1 MFSLVDPQWED
12 DPVPPKRPAKL
23 KQSIA
28 KLKGVD
34 RDRAIHAES
43 LIENHDYS
51 REAADLLAFTIYP
64 LDDDQATTKEFAKE
78 IGSLSMDVA
87 AFAETS
93 TPGAAV
99 HAAAMALHAFRSVAE
114 HHENPYYIARYDTA
128 VSHVA
133 GTEARFGD

>member
-1 MFSLVDPQWED
+1 M
-12 DPVPPKRPAKL
+12 PPKRPAKL

-28 KLKGVD
+28 KLQGVS

-43 LIENHDYS
+43 LIENHQYS
-51 REAADLLAFTIYP
+51 REAADLLAFTVYP
-64 LDDDQATTKEFAKE
+64 LDDDQSVTREFAKE

-114 HHENPYYIARYDTA
+114 QHNNAYYLARYEAA
-128 VSHVA
+128 VVAVA

>member
-1 MFSLVDPQWED
+1 V
-12 DPVPPKRPAKL
+12 
-23 KQSIA
+23 
-28 KLKGVD
+28 
-34 RDRAIHAES
+34 
-43 LIENHDYS
+43 
-51 REAADLLAFTIYP
+51 YP
-64 LDDDQATTKEFAKE
+64 LDDDQPTSREFAKE

-114 HHENPYYIARYDTA
+114 QHNESYYVARYDAA
-128 VSHVA
+128 VSAVA